1 MLWFKAVKKSSNRT
15 LMRNMEICRK
25 LQTAV
30 CAVLNY
36 ILYSLDAAT
45 ARSHQRRRPARLC
58 RQICNWHTNWDKSV
72 AQPDPSIHNNDN
84 LFSTFCSSTGQQAQR
99 AGQHP
104 GLLPLLGQRQPQGGL
119 YQERLLRRVRYRP
132 FPDGASKS
140 LRRPEARKRGW
151 ATQPGHPQVFTV
163 PYVFCWHFEVDRHG
177 WASRATLNFNCL
189 LSKLPF
195 LEKNMLFC

>member
-1 MLWFKAVKKSSNRT
+1 MYILAKLVLEYYISPTKPMLWFKAVKKSSNRT

-36 ILYSLDAAT
+36 ILYSLAAVT
-45 ARSHQRRRPARLC
+45 TRCHRRRAARLR

-72 AQPDPSIHNNDN
+72 AELDPSIHNNDN
-84 LFSTFCSSTGQQAQR
+84 LFSCSSTGQQAQR

-104 GLLPLLGQRQPQGGL
+104 GLFPLLGQRQPQGGL
-119 YQERLLRRVRYRP
+119 HQERLLRRVRYRP
-132 FPDGASKS
+132 FPVGASKS

-151 ATQPGHPQVFTV
+151 ATQSGHPQVFTV
-163 PYVFCWHFEVDRHG
+163 PYVFCWHFEIGMSELLERYLISIVD
-177 WASRATLNFNCL
+177 
-189 LSKLPF
+189 
-195 LEKNMLFC
+195 